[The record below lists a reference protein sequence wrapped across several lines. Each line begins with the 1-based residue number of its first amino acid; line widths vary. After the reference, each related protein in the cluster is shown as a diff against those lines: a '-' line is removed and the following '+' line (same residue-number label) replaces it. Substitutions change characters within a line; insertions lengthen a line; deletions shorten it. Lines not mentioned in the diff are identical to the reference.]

1 MKMVRTIEAVETTG
15 SNEGNKDYSDDSD
28 TKIVQNLIRI
38 FNNVEQRLLE
48 TILSVLILDLSA
60 KFL

>member
-1 MKMVRTIEAVETTG
+1 MVRTMEAVETTG
-15 SNEGNKDYSDDSD
+15 SNDDNKDYSDDSD

-60 KFL
+60 